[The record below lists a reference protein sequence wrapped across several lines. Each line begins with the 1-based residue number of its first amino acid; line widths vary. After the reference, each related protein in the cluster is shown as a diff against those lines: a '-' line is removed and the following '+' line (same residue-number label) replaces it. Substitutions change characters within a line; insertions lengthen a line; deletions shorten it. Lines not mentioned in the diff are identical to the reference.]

1 MITSVRSPLESGF
14 AFCFRLTTCMANT
27 MLALSYECLKLDQG
41 VKAGN
46 AHFYNDMKL
55 DLFCSFYRL
64 HAKHRIDMMMNF
76 LLST

>member
-1 MITSVRSPLESGF
+1 
-14 AFCFRLTTCMANT
+14 MANT

-41 VKAGN
+41 VKAEN
-46 AHFYNDMKL
+46 AHNNYMKL